1 VSWRTTIEGTSPPLT
16 IYERADRDG
25 KLYLKW
31 SEGDSHRRPSLKPPE
46 GEEPIGSVR
55 NEQGEIDPDLV
66 GKVRKQA
73 LSQYRKARA
82 GDPTATPSKKDSG
95 PLTLRAGRDEVLRI
109 PGGKYPTKTQ
119 DYGDMRRALDRVCE
133 ILGDDFLW
141 RDLRPKHYTHIWRT
155 FARRKQEDE
164 DALGW
169 RMAELTCGKLQT
181 ASRWLHEQEL
191 IDRAATTPSRWH
203 EQLKSEWQEILDL
216 RKEPEPERPRHTED
230 EVRRLHGHL
239 DEADPR
245 LRLGFGLGAEY
256 RMGQAVRSNR
266 SDLDLSEEAGSGHG
280 TFRIHGSK
288 RKEGELV
295 FLTPGQRAIVD
306 EVLGPDG
313 HLSEFEAAY
322 QSGELDDYP
331 LFPGGKLRQGK
342 SVPREP
348 QKRMRIETLRG
359 YFRDLEDAAGVEHVD
374 QRAFYGVRRG
384 STDAVS
390 AHTVDEEV
398 RDRSGGWAG
407 AEGGRG
413 ERSRGKGTRRTVYRH
428 SEDPRPRAEAA
439 EVRRRVRGEVDADG
453 PDGGVDDPSSGTDAG
468 ATREERLKNSLRDV
482 GLDVPEEKLT
492 AVLSLLES

>member
-1 VSWRTTIEGTSPPLT
+1 MGWRTTIEGTSPPLT

-31 SEGDSHRRPSLKPPE
+31 AEGDSHRRPSLKPPE
-46 GEEPIGSVR
+46 GEGPIDSVR
-55 NEQGEIDPDLV
+55 DEQGEIDPDLV
-66 GKVRKQA
+66 LKVREHA
-73 LSQYRKARA
+73 LKQYRKVRA
-82 GDPTATPSKKDSG
+82 GDPTATASKKDRG

-109 PGGKYPTKTQ
+109 PGGKYPKKTQ

-141 RDLRPKHYTHIWRT
+141 RDLRPKHYTYIWRT

-169 RMAELTCGKLQT
+169 RMAELTCAKLQT
-181 ASRWLHEQEL
+181 ASKWFHEQEL
-191 IDRAATTPSRWH
+191 IDRAAATPSRWH
-203 EQLKSEWQEILDL
+203 EQLKSDWKEILEL
-216 RKEPEPERPRHTED
+216 RKEPEPSRPRHTPE
-230 EVRRLHGHL
+230 EVKKIHQHL

-266 SDLDLSEEAGSGHG
+266 SDLDLGEDAGAGFG
-280 TFRIHGSK
+280 TFQIHGHK
-288 RKEGELV
+288 RKQGAEV

-306 EVLGPDG
+306 EALGPDG
-313 HLSEFEAAY
+313 HLSEFEARYRA
-322 QSGELDDYP
+322 GELDDYP
-331 LFPGGKLRQGK
+331 LFPAGKLRRGK

-359 YFRDLEDAAGVEHVD
+359 YFRDLEDAAGLEHVD

-390 AHTVDEEV
+390 AHTEDEEV
-398 RDRSGGWAG
+398 RDRSGGWAAANG
-407 AEGGRG
+407 SRG
-413 ERSRGKGTRRTVYRH
+413 ERPQGKGTRSTVYRD

-439 EVRRRVRGEVDADG
+439 EVRRRVRGEIDSDPARDG
-453 PDGGVDDPSSGTDAG
+453 DSAQGDTAPSPEAVE
-468 ATREERLKNSLRDV
+468 ASLREQGIPDDKV
-482 GLDVPEEKLT
+482 A
-492 AVLSLLES
+492 AVLSLLIQ

>member
-1 VSWRTTIEGTSPPLT
+1 MGWRTKIEGTSPPLT

-31 SEGDSHRRPSLKPPE
+31 AEGDSHRRPSLKPPQ
-46 GEEPIGSVR
+46 GEEPIASVR
-55 NEQGEIDPDLV
+55 DEQGEIDPHLV
-66 GKVRKQA
+66 EKVRKHA
-73 LSQYRKARA
+73 LAQYEKARA
-82 GDPTATPSKKDSG
+82 CDPTATPSKKDRG

-109 PGGKYPTKTQ
+109 PGGKYPKKTQ

-141 RDLRPKHYTHIWRT
+141 RDLRPKHYTNIWCT
-155 FARRKQEDE
+155 FARRKQKDE

-169 RMAELTCGKLQT
+169 RMAELTCAKLQT

-191 IDRAATTPSRWH
+191 IDRAAATPSRWH
-203 EQLKSEWQEILDL
+203 EQLKTDWQKILDL
-216 RKEPEPERPRHTED
+216 RKEPEPSRPRHTPE
-230 EVRRLHGHL
+230 EVKKIHQHL

-266 SDLDLSEEAGSGHG
+266 SDLDLGEEAGTGFG
-280 TFRIHGSK
+280 TFQIHGHK
-288 RKEGELV
+288 RKQGEKV
-295 FLTPGQRAIVD
+295 FLTPGQRALVD
-306 EVLGPDG
+306 EALGPDG
-313 HLSEFEAAY
+313 HLSAFEAAY
-322 QSGELDDYP
+322 RSGELDDYP
-331 LFPGGKLRQGK
+331 LFPAGKLRGGK

-359 YFRDLEDAAGVEHVD
+359 YFRNLEDAAGVEHVD

-390 AHTVDEEV
+390 AHTKDEEV

-407 AEGGRG
+407 GDGSRG
-413 ERSRGKGTRRTVYRH
+413 ERSRGKGTRRTVYRD

-439 EVRRRVRGEVDADG
+439 EVRRRVRGEVDAEG
-453 PDGGVDDPSSGTDAG
+453 PDARGDDETGDTDAG
-468 ATREERLKNSLRDV
+468 ATPEDRLMHSLRN
-482 GLDVPEEKLT
+482 LSEEKLE
-492 AVLSLLES
+492 ALLSFVEP